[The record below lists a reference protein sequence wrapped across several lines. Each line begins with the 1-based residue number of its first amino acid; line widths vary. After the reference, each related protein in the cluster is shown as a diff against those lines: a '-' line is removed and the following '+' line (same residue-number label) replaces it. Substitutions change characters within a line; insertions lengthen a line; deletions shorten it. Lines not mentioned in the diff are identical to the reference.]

1 MAEIRRKVA
10 DSLPHRLGF
19 LRGAVLEPI
28 ETYQEF
34 IPDEVLLKYDGAGKL
49 QGPVRASGLT
59 PEGRGPLHWSP
70 VSRRWA
76 RTSGH
81 ERTSIASNC
90 CAIPMRKIR

>member
-28 ETYQEF
+28 ETYQGF

-49 QGPVRASGLT
+49 QGPVRASGPT
-59 PEGRGPLHWSP
+59 PEGRG
-70 VSRRWA
+70 RF
-76 RTSGH
+76 TGH
-81 ERTSIASNC
+81 R
-90 CAIPMRKIR
+90 

>member
-34 IPDEVLLKYDGAGKL
+34 IPDEVLLKYDDA
-49 QGPVRASGLT
+49 
-59 PEGRGPLHWSP
+59 
-70 VSRRWA
+70 A
-76 RTSGH
+76 RTELFDKFWVVTPTYYQ
-81 ERTSIASNC
+81 ERQLDPWVIGKVAGTDLCAVIAQWDG
-90 CAIPMRKIR
+90 